1 MKTYLVTGC
10 AGFIGSN
17 LVDYLLKQNNRIIG
31 LDNLSTGKKFFLK
44 KALKNKN
51 FKFYKIDLL
60 KNNINGYFNT
70 CYNLFNAKSV
80 H

>member
-44 KALKNKN
+44 KL
-51 FKFYKIDLL
+51 
-60 KNNINGYFNT
+60 
-70 CYNLFNAKSV
+70 
-80 H
+80 

>member
-17 LVDYLLKQNNRIIG
+17 LVDYLLKRNCKIIG

-60 KNNINGYFNT
+60 KNNINGYFKNGMG
-70 CYNLFNAKSV
+70 F
-80 H
+80 